1 MKLSRTILAV
11 GLSAGLVA
19 CGSTTPMASRD
30 PKTPTTSRQA
40 DVAAKGA
47 AVMPFDVAK
56 TLHTFTNTDVGGVML
71 VATRAADDATNIAL
85 IRTHLS
91 QQATNF
97 AGGNFDDPTGIH
109 GASMPGLTA
118 LKAGATKMKV
128 VYADA
133 AQGAKITF
141 TTAEPSLVS
150 ALHSWFD
157 AQVMDHGTDA
167 MAGHSAMTTASAS
180 GAATTV
186 AAMPMPGMPPMGSMT
201 VTSEFDFLTQM
212 IPHHTEAVETATI
225 IVQRSSR
232 PEMVALAKGIIDA
245 QTREL
250 VDMRAWLSTWYR
262 GKDITVAY
270 TPMMRPLAG
279 LSGDAIDQ
287 QFLTDMVAHHG
298 MAVMMAMQ
306 VRNGNLASH
315 AEVTT
320 LAKNI
325 RDSQRTEI
333 MKMAGWLQDWFKVD
347 VMSTMMESMHGGG
360 MMDGMHPTTTTKP

>member
-30 PKTPTTSRQA
+30 SLTPTTSRQA
-40 DVAAKGA
+40 EVAAKGA
-47 AVMPFDVAK
+47 VVMPFDVAK
-56 TLHTFTNTDVGGVML
+56 TLHTFTSTDTGGVML
-71 VATRAADDATNIAL
+71 VATRAADDATNMAL
-85 IRTHLS
+85 IRTHLT
-91 QQATNF
+91 QQATKF
-97 AGGNFDDPTGIH
+97 AAGNFDDPAGIH
-109 GASMPGLTA
+109 GASMPGLAA
-118 LKAGATKMKV
+118 LNAGAPMVKV

-133 AQGAKITF
+133 AQGAQITF
-141 TTAEPSLVS
+141 TTGDPSLVA

-167 MAGHSAMTTASAS
+167 MAGHTPPTAVPT
-180 GAATTV
+180 GAATAV
-186 AAMPMPGMPPMGSMT
+186 AALPGMPAMGSMT
-201 VTSEFDFLTQM
+201 VSSEFDFLTQM
-212 IPHHTEAVETATI
+212 IPHHTEAVDTATI

-232 PEMVALAKGIIDA
+232 PEMVVLAKGIIDA

-333 MKMAGWLQDWFKVD
+333 MKMAGWLQDWFNVD
-347 VMSTMMESMHGGG
+347 VMSTMMGSMHGGG
-360 MMDGMHPTTTTKP
+360 MMDGMDPTTTTKP